1 MDFSHTT
8 NCKMK
13 ITSLRVGTVRLP
25 FRFSFKHSLAAR
37 DYSLN
42 TIVQATIQS
51 DGGQSFVGWGESVAR
66 DYVTG
71 ETAESAI
78 ASLKSRLAPQF
89 VGREFS
95 SAAQLI
101 KAIEVEFQQFGFEK
115 MAGGASW
122 CALELALLDAA
133 ARAEARPVASLFG
146 GPDPA
151 LAMSGITYG
160 GVIPFA
166 GGRAFK
172 TLLWLYRLGGFGTVK
187 LKVGRD
193 FDLEIMRLTTA
204 REILGPRVKLRIDP
218 NCAWSVEETI
228 SFAERARSLKLAS
241 IEQPVQASDWQGLK
255 RLTESI
261 PETIVVDESLCT
273 IEQARQ
279 LAAQK
284 ACGAFNIRLSKVGGI
299 LPALAM
305 TEIAKAHGLTCHLGA
320 QVGESGILSAAGR
333 SFASIGKPFEN
344 YEGSANF
351 FLLKTDV
358 TRENLTFGLA
368 GRGKLLTG
376 AGLGINVV
384 QDRIDRLAE
393 EGLAS
398 IEPGTSVARA

>member
-1 MDFSHTT
+1 
-8 NCKMK
+8 MK
-13 ITSLRVGTVRLP
+13 ISSIRVGTVRLP

-42 TIVQATIQS
+42 TIVEATIQTERG
-51 DGGQSFVGWGESVAR
+51 DLVTGWGESVAR

-71 ETAESAI
+71 ETAEAALSN
-78 ASLKSRLAPQF
+78 LKSNLAPRF

-95 SAAQLI
+95 SAQVVA
-101 KAIEVEFQQFGFEK
+101 KAIEQEFYNIGLDK
-115 MAGGASW
+115 TAGGASW

-133 ARAEARPVASLFG
+133 ARAEARTVASLFG

-151 LAMSGITYG
+151 LITTGVTYG

-166 GGRAFK
+166 GKRAFK
-172 TLLWLYRLGGFGTVK
+172 GLLWLYRMGGFKTVK

-193 FDLEIMRLTTA
+193 FDLEAARLTLA
-204 REILGPRVKLRIDP
+204 RKILGPEAKIRIDP
-218 NCAWSVEETI
+218 NCAWTVEETI
-228 SFAERARSLKLAS
+228 SFAEKTRSLAIAS
-241 IEQPVQASDWQGLK
+241 IEQPIQANDLEGLQ
-255 RLTESI
+255 RLTRKI
-261 PETIVVDESLCT
+261 PEPIVVDESLCT

-279 LAAQK
+279 LATEK

-299 LPALAM
+299 LPALTM

-344 YEGSANF
+344 YEGAANF
-351 FLLKTDV
+351 FLLKTDL
-358 TRENLTFGLA
+358 TRENLTFGLG
-368 GRGKLLTG
+368 GRGKLLSG
-376 AGLGINVV
+376 AGLGINVL
-384 QDRIDRLAE
+384 QDRIDRLSE
-393 EGLAS
+393 TGLAS